1 MKKKERIAILESQ
14 LANLEK
20 EFAALQT
27 EITFLMLQVVGLK
40 QQGPCPGYPPQDPWK
55 WGQPNT
61 GDPYPPAPII
71 WCQTSSD
78 STAPAALSDA

>member
-20 EFAALQT
+20 EFTALQT
-27 EITFLMLQVVGLK
+27 EMTFLMLQVVGLK
-40 QQGPCPGYPPQDPWK
+40 QPGPGYPPQDPWK

-61 GDPYPPAPII
+61 SDPYPPSPVI
-71 WCQTSSD
+71 WCQTSTD
-78 STAPAALSDA
+78 STAPAARSDA